1 MVILFN
7 IFHEKLDSI
16 QYNVCLAITGALRG
30 TSKEKIY
37 KELGLESLQFWSWY
51 KKLGMFYKIPKN
63 KSPQYLFKRT
73 REKTYAYATRNIDIT
88 TYFKIRHN
96 VFKKSF
102 FPSLIIEWNNL
113 GPTLWNSKSF
123 VVFKN
128 SVLKFIRPSPN
139 NVFSYDNHKVI
150 RLITWLHIGINCL
163 CEHKFKNSFQGCWNP
178 ICSCGLDIESTSH
191 FLLHC
196 ATFSDEWYS
205 LLSTLNKID
214 CELLEWANSSL
225 LQTLCYITSL
235 FNNFFVIWQHI
246 FRERKK
252 YTNS

>member
-73 REKTYAYATRNIDIT
+73 REKPYAYATRNIDNIP
-88 TYFKIRHN
+88 YFKIRHN
-96 VFKKSF
+96 VFKRSF
-102 FPSLIIEWNNL
+102 FPSLIIEWNNVD
-113 GPTLWNSKSF
+113 PTLWNSKSF

-150 RLITWLHIGINCL
+150 RLITWLHIGMNCL
-163 CEHKFKNSFQGCWNP
+163 CEHKFKNSFQDCWNP
-178 ICSCGLDIESTSH
+178 ICSCALDIESTSH

-214 CELLEWANSSL
+214 CELLEWTNSSL